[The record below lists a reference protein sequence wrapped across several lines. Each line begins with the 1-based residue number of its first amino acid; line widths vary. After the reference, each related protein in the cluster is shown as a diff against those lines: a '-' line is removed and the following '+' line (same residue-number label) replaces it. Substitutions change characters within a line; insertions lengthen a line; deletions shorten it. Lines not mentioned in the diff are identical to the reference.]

1 MDPMMKK
8 FLESEMMDEETCQII
23 YDFVALDNFRHR
35 EYEGNEY
42 VIPRNNRDHI
52 QIENEVG
59 TENTGMPYV
68 ESYRRGKFLHLLE
81 GYKR

>member
-1 MDPMMKK
+1 MK
-8 FLESEMMDEETCQII
+8 SSSG
-23 YDFVALDNFRHR
+23 

-42 VIPRNNRDHI
+42 IIRKINRDHI

-59 TENTGMPYV
+59 TENTGVPYV

-81 GYKR
+81 QYKASKF